1 MSGSIPPHIKSIS
14 IPLIENETAEFGI
27 AEEITDGIQK
37 KFNDEGIL
45 KLIDKNADSILKG
58 SIKKITDG
66 PYTFNKQ
73 ESVSEYR
80 FKVDVY
86 FEWYDNRNEKHYLK
100 VISQAGELMDL
111 VETLA
116 MMGLIMME
124 MVKLTLMM
132 MTNLGSRE
140 STHQK

>member
-1 MSGSIPPHIKSIS
+1 MY
-14 IPLIENETAEFGI
+14 
-27 AEEITDGIQK
+27 
-37 KFNDEGIL
+37 IL
-45 KLIDKNADSILKG
+45 NGMIIVMK
-58 SIKKITDG
+58 
-66 PYTFNKQ
+66 
-73 ESVSEYR
+73 
-80 FKVDVY
+80 
-86 FEWYDNRNEKHYLK
+86 KHYLK

-132 MTNLGSRE
+132 MTNLGNRE